1 MVCTKKHK
9 RENNTERKE
18 RRFRAVSVFVLFHS
32 SAFVFE
38 LFRFLFIKCVNA
50 LLFSPTRNK
59 RREVEEREVCFEN
72 NNTQRERERV
82 RERVSGRCFVAA
94 LCFVRA
100 FFAFLFVSSV
110 FPTNK
115 LVDTTERYKCNLL
128 HHNRPCRWRDDWSPN
143 QSRELSEEEEKEAGY
158 F

>member
-18 RRFRAVSVFVLFHS
+18 RRFREQFSLFVLFHA

-38 LFRFLFIKCVNA
+38 LFRFLFSKCVNA

-72 NNTQRERERV
+72 NNTHRERERESA
-82 RERVSGRCFVAA
+82 RERFWSVLCRRALLCSSFFCLPLRLVCF
-94 LCFVRA
+94 
-100 FFAFLFVSSV
+100 
-110 FPTNK
+110 PHK
-115 LVDTTERYKCNLL
+115 
-128 HHNRPCRWRDDWSPN
+128 
-143 QSRELSEEEEKEAGY
+143 QIG
-158 F
+158 

>member
-1 MVCTKKHK
+1 M
-9 RENNTERKE
+9 
-18 RRFRAVSVFVLFHS
+18 LFHS

-38 LFRFLFIKCVNA
+38 LFPSSLLLCVNA

-72 NNTQRERERV
+72 NNNRERERV
-82 RERVSGRCFVAA
+82 ERVRESVSGRCFVAA

-110 FPTNK
+110 FPTK
-115 LVDTTERYKCNLL
+115 
-128 HHNRPCRWRDDWSPN
+128 
-143 QSRELSEEEEKEAGY
+143 QIG
-158 F
+158 

>member
-110 FPTNK
+110 FPTK
-115 LVDTTERYKCNLL
+115 
-128 HHNRPCRWRDDWSPN
+128 
-143 QSRELSEEEEKEAGY
+143 QIG
-158 F
+158 

>member
-1 MVCTKKHK
+1 M
-9 RENNTERKE
+9 
-18 RRFRAVSVFVLFHS
+18 LFHS

-38 LFRFLFIKCVNA
+38 LFPSSLLLCVNA

-72 NNTQRERERV
+72 NNNRERERE
-82 RERVSGRCFVAA
+82 RECERVSGRCFVAA

-110 FPTNK
+110 FPTK
-115 LVDTTERYKCNLL
+115 
-128 HHNRPCRWRDDWSPN
+128 
-143 QSRELSEEEEKEAGY
+143 QIG
-158 F
+158 

>member
-9 RENNTERKE
+9 RENN
-18 RRFRAVSVFVLFHS
+18 RREKRAQIQRAVSVFVLFHA

-72 NNTQRERERV
+72 NNNRERELREC
-82 RERVSGRCFVAA
+82 ERVSGRCFVAA

-110 FPTNK
+110 FPTK
-115 LVDTTERYKCNLL
+115 
-128 HHNRPCRWRDDWSPN
+128 
-143 QSRELSEEEEKEAGY
+143 QIG
-158 F
+158 

>member
-18 RRFRAVSVFVLFHS
+18 RRFRAVSVFVLFHA

-38 LFRFLFIKCVNA
+38 LFRFLFSKCVNA

-72 NNTQRERERV
+72 NNTQRERERERV

-110 FPTNK
+110 FPTK
-115 LVDTTERYKCNLL
+115 
-128 HHNRPCRWRDDWSPN
+128 
-143 QSRELSEEEEKEAGY
+143 QIG
-158 F
+158 